1 MPPSRSAFPASRL
14 QSATGGVAAAKSPS
28 SAEPKNRR
36 STLFKPHLPSRAEFE
51 ARSRHSERCGVQRP
65 RAFRLLE
72 HRYEIG
78 EACRQR
84 ADRWGMRDAA
94 TAGNAAKNVPAAG
107 VASRSHLAPGRW
119 MPRTCDTD
127 QAIGGRLPD
136 FGAHPPGR
144 SRRFQSRCCR
154 RAAVFSPCPALA
166 LEQFPIQLARSIAL
180 DPCFNAFSS
189 REPVSTSLENALSAA
204 AHRAAAFTCRL

>member
-1 MPPSRSAFPASRL
+1 MNHRPLDRGTMPPSRSAFPASRL

-28 SAEPKNRR
+28 SAEPKNRH

-51 ARSRHSERCGVQRP
+51 ARSRHSERCSVQRP

-94 TAGNAAKNVPAAG
+94 TAGNAAKNVPAGG
-107 VASRSHLAPGRW
+107 VASRSHFAPGRL
-119 MPRTCDTD
+119 MPQTCDIGPEDGSRISGHVLRTD
-127 QAIGGRLPD
+127 HAGFKVD
-136 FGAHPPGR
+136 
-144 SRRFQSRCCR
+144 
-154 RAAVFSPCPALA
+154 AAVAQQFSV
-166 LEQFPIQLARSIAL
+166 LARL
-180 DPCFNAFSS
+180 W
-189 REPVSTSLENALSAA
+189 
-204 AHRAAAFTCRL
+204 H